1 MEELMGSTRATGE
14 KSAEEAKIEYM
25 FNSLKNEIGELT
37 VIVKVFTEE
46 ISSVLREENIKDS
59 VVGLTAVEDGHSD
72 MYYRLSELVGN
83 VVDIQ
88 HLLISVKSRLEI

>member
-1 MEELMGSTRATGE
+1 MEEPTYDTENKST
-14 KSAEEAKIEYM
+14 EEAKIEYM
-25 FNSLKNEIGELT
+25 FNSLKNEIGELA

-46 ISSVLREENIKDS
+46 ISSVLREENTKDS
-59 VVGLTAVEDGHSD
+59 VAGLTAVEDGHSD